1 MKQEAAPGQV
11 ETKDRLNRQEEK
23 MEDMSQQLQSIA
35 AAMNTAV
42 EEIKNS
48 AATLEE
54 MKAKLAN
61 AHLPNCSAGVSQWD
75 KEAGSSR
82 RGRQAANGWATARGQ
97 QEVRIMCHYFYWT
110 FIHMNKIWK
119 ESCTYCTYDP
129 Y

>member
-54 MKAKLAN
+54 MKVKLAN
-61 AHLPNCSAGVSQWD
+61 AHLPNCSAGVSQ
-75 KEAGSSR
+75 
-82 RGRQAANGWATARGQ
+82 
-97 QEVRIMCHYFYWT
+97 
-110 FIHMNKIWK
+110 
-119 ESCTYCTYDP
+119 
-129 Y
+129 

>member
-48 AATLEE
+48 AATL
-54 MKAKLAN
+54 KAKLAN
-61 AHLPNCSAGVSQWD
+61 AHLPNCSAGVSQ
-75 KEAGSSR
+75 
-82 RGRQAANGWATARGQ
+82 
-97 QEVRIMCHYFYWT
+97 
-110 FIHMNKIWK
+110 
-119 ESCTYCTYDP
+119 
-129 Y
+129 